1 MSRLARSDAA
11 LDLLNEER
19 DHIAIQI
26 SLLADAETPDLA
38 SLTDLRRKLDIIERR
53 ISNYSPGEGLL

>member
-11 LDLLNEER
+11 LDVLNEER

-26 SLLADAETPDLA
+26 SLLAHAETPDA
-38 SLTDLRRKLDIIERR
+38 DALTRLRMKLDMVERR
-53 ISNYSPGEGLL
+53 IANYSPGEGLL

>member
-11 LDLLNEER
+11 LDVLNEER

-26 SLLADAETPDLA
+26 SLLSHAETPDLA
-38 SLTDLRRKLDIIERR
+38 ALTGLRRKLDAVERR
-53 ISNYSPGEGLL
+53 IANYSPGEP